1 MSKNDEKALQ
11 ILESTTK
18 FSDGHYE
25 IGLLWKENANLP
37 NNRWL
42 AEKQLKQ
49 LNKKLS
55 TKPDLQ
61 NKYEETLQKDLQNGY
76 VVKVDPAT
84 DKEPACSYLPNHPV
98 SNEKPQ
104 KSGKSQMHP
113 VFFKVNL

>member
-1 MSKNDEKALQ
+1 MKKLCKSLSRLN
-11 ILESTTK
+11 

-25 IGLLWKENANLP
+25 IGLLWKENAKLP

-61 NKYEETLQKDLQNGY
+61 SMYEETLQKDPQNGY

-84 DKEPACSYLPNHPV
+84 DKETACSYLPHHPV
-98 SNEKPQ
+98 SNNKP
-104 KSGKSQMHP
+104 GKIRRVTNASS
-113 VFFKVNL
+113 VFKVNP